1 MQYIQRDKL
10 VHIEWSI
17 FRGTSQV
24 PEDFSRALVKMFLV
38 GGNEKYLLT
47 ATAEGGK
54 LLADLPGDLPEGAY
68 SLEAIWV
75 KNYGNLLP
83 HRQPLTPGGEPVC
96 PRRPGPHPNDPC
108 FIHPHDH
115 RFNDRCLMRSRKDY
129 VFALTEYP
137 GEETVTGESGE
148 VTVRLASAVATYGY
162 DGLSAYQIAVMRGD
176 FSGTEGEFLAQSGFT
191 KLKTIN
197 GESLIGEGDIQIT
210 GGGTLETATETKLG
224 GIRAAT
230 KTQDETVEVKID
242 PVTGKL
248 YVPAAEVEALE
259 VATENKLGGIKASAK
274 TDNETVEAKI
284 GSDGKLYV
292 PKGGEELKTA
302 TETTLGGIKAS
313 AKTNNETVEA
323 KIGPD
328 GKLYV
333 PASQDEELKTAT
345 ETTLGGIRAAT
356 KTSLETQEVK
366 IDPATGKLYTQP
378 GGEGGVEIVNNP
390 DEEDLHSIEKSTDV
404 HVLQFADKEYNA
416 SAFSGLGRVYLRK
429 NLSGGKNILTQ
440 AMMSKANT
448 RYIIQYDYDL
458 DGETI
463 EVPEGCTLD
472 FQGGSLGNGTLSGNH
487 TYIQGGNPGIFKSNL
502 SISGSFDNAEVD
514 LSYFQSMG
522 IDVVSNLI
530 VDIVSCFPN
539 LSRLKFPEKAT
550 VKVNS
555 TITINRT
562 GKTII
567 IDGNNAT
574 LKGEGTSPF
583 YYLNI
588 TSDTTVIENL
598 NIDNSTCDGDYW
610 SASSIS
616 SMKLFRGINNN
627 SNIVVL
633 RNLKI
638 SHIWGYAINTY
649 CSFFADI
656 SNIEMNDVGGKGKDV
671 SIDSFGD
678 AIYCALKTGNEIINI
693 TNVRSVGKVNGET
706 NSRIGICCEALSG
719 IEDENGVLHLNI
731 VNCDFKNFNRSI
743 HLENILNSRCYV
755 TIDNSSFE
763 HCGIHFWCYNDTYDI
778 FSAKNSR
785 FVCNLN
791 NFEGNAGL
799 CRWIKELHLDNCYVY
814 TRYSHTIYGEIKTTI
829 SNSELHIQDILCYQ
843 MGDTPCHI
851 SNSSIK
857 FNQDGASIL
866 NSSNNVTLDNCE
878 LSKDTDTIKRLSTFF
893 AKATRCTFNSIY
905 PNSLD
910 VENIRNNRFNL
921 AYRGDISNEDYYNSG
936 DNIIYA
942 NGVLVCDGSN
952 SLNPLWKSGR
962 IIKRDVTVATDLVP
976 YNNNRIYGINTKM
989 FLVII
994 PYASSGASNF
1004 HPISAILEGSRY
1016 YVVSLK
1022 TTDIQYEPLHDPIEF
1037 GTAHMSIG
1045 ASFNYTNNIV
1055 TPFEGCAFAVMLLSP
1070 HEIELLPDG
1079 DKLRNMV
1086 YKNNGTPYY
1095 ISIEDD
1101 DSVSATAFTTVE
1113 TT

>member
-24 PEDFSRALVKMFLV
+24 PEDFSRALVKMFLI

-248 YVPAAEVEALE
+248 YVPAAEATALE
-259 VATENKLGGIKASAK
+259 VATETK
-274 TDNETVEAKI
+274 
-284 GSDGKLYV
+284 
-292 PKGGEELKTA
+292 
-302 TETTLGGIKAS
+302 LGGIKAS

-323 KIGPD
+323 KIGSD

-333 PASQDEELKTAT
+333 PASQGEELKTAT

-366 IDPATGKLYTQP
+366 IDPSTGKLYTQP

-429 NLSGGKNILTQ
+429 NISSNKNILTQ
-440 AMMSKANT
+440 EMMNKTNT

-463 EVPEGCTLD
+463 EVPAGCTLD

-487 TYIQGGNPGIFKSNL
+487 AYIQGGNPGIFKSNL
-502 SISGSFDNAEVD
+502 LISGTFDNAEID
-514 LSYFQSMG
+514 LSYFQAIG
-522 IDVVSNLI
+522 VDVVSSLI

-550 VKVNS
+550 VRVNS
-555 TITINRT
+555 TITISRS

-567 IDGNNAT
+567 IEGNNAT
-574 LKGEGTSPF
+574 LKGEGASAF

-610 SASSIS
+610 DASSVS

-627 SNIVVL
+627 SNIVIL

-649 CSFFADI
+649 CSLFADI

-814 TRYSHTIYGEIKTTI
+814 TRYSNTIYGEIKTTI

-843 MGDTPCHI
+843 MADTPCHI
-851 SNSSIK
+851 SNSVIK
-857 FNQDGASIL
+857 FNQDGASVL

-893 AKATRCTFNSIY
+893 AKATRCVFNSIY

-921 AYRGDISNEDYYNSG
+921 AYRDDISNEDYYNCG

-952 SLNPLWKSGR
+952 SLIPLWKSGR
-962 IIKRDVTVATDLVP
+962 IIKRDVTVTTDLVP

-1004 HPISAILEGSRY
+1004 HPISSILVGSRY
-1016 YVVSLK
+1016 YVISLR
-1022 TTDIQYEPLHDPIEF
+1022 TTNIQYEPLHNPIEL
-1037 GTAHMSIG
+1037 GSSHMSIG
-1045 ASFNYTNNIV
+1045 ASFNYTNKTV
-1055 TPFEGCAFAVMLLSP
+1055 TPFEGCAFAVLLLSP
-1070 HEIELLPDG
+1070 HEIALLPDG
-1079 DKLRNMV
+1079 EKLRNMV
-1086 YKNNGTPYY
+1086 YKNNGAPYY

-1101 DSVSATAFTTVE
+1101 DSVSATAFKTVE

>member
-1 MQYIQRDKL
+1 MQYIERDKL

-17 FRGTSQV
+17 FRGTSHV
-24 PEDFSRALVKMFLV
+24 PEDFSRALVKVFLI
-38 GGNEKYLLT
+38 GTYEKYLLT
-47 ATAEGGK
+47 ATAQGGT
-54 LLADLPGDLPEGAY
+54 LVADLPQGLPEGAY
-68 SLEAIWV
+68 SLEAVWV

-83 HRQPLTPGGEPVC
+83 KRQTLTPSMTPPC
-96 PRRPGPHPNDPC
+96 PRRPGPRPNDPC
-108 FIHPHDH
+108 FIHPNDN

-129 VFALTEYP
+129 LFALTDYASEAT
-137 GEETVTGESGE
+137 ETGESGE
-148 VTVRLASAVATYGY
+148 VTVRCSSAVATYGY
-162 DGLSAYQIAVMRGD
+162 DGLSAYELAVMRGD
-176 FSGTEGEFLAQSGFT
+176 FSGSEGEYLEQQ
-191 KLKTIN
+191 KY
-197 GESLIGEGDIQIT
+197 
-210 GGGTLETATETKLG
+210 TLPTATEIKLG
-224 GIRAAT
+224 GIKAAQ
-230 KTQDETVEVKID
+230 KTDKETVEVKID
-242 PVTGKL
+242 PESGKL
-248 YVPAAEVEALE
+248 YVPPSEGEALE
-259 VATENKLGGIKASAK
+259 VATENKLGGIKASSK

-302 TETTLGGIKAS
+302 TETTLGGIKA
-313 AKTNNETVEA
+313 V
-323 KIGPD
+323 
-328 GKLYV
+328 
-333 PASQDEELKTAT
+333 
-345 ETTLGGIRAAT
+345 T

-366 IDPATGKLYTQP
+366 IDPVTGKLYTQP
-378 GGEGGVEIVNNP
+378 GGEGSVEIVNNP
-390 DEEDLHSIEKSTDV
+390 DDEDLHSIEKSTDV

-416 SAFSGLGRVYLRK
+416 SSFSGLGRVYLRK
-429 NLSGGKNILTQ
+429 NISDGKNVLTQ
-440 AMMSKANT
+440 AMINKANT

-458 DGETI
+458 DGATI
-463 EVPEGCTLD
+463 TIPAGCTLD
-472 FQGGSLGNGTLSGNH
+472 FQGGSFRNGTLSGNH

-502 SISGSFDNAEVD
+502 LISGTFDNAEID
-514 LSYFQSMG
+514 LSYFQAIG
-522 IDVVSNLI
+522 VDIVSNLI

-550 VKVNS
+550 VRVNS
-555 TITINRT
+555 TITIVRS

-567 IDGNNAT
+567 IEGNNAT
-574 LKGEGTSPF
+574 LKGEGTSAF

-649 CSFFADI
+649 CSLFADI

-678 AIYCALKTGNEIINI
+678 AIYCAVKTGNEIINI

-763 HCGIHFWCYNDTYDI
+763 HCGIHLWCYNDTYDI

-814 TRYSHTIYGEIKTTI
+814 TRYSNTIYGEIKTTI

-843 MGDTPCHI
+843 MADTPCHI
-851 SNSSIK
+851 SNSVIK

-878 LSKDTDTIKRLSTFF
+878 LSKDTDTIKRLSSFF

-921 AYRGDISNEDYYNSG
+921 AYRGDISNEDYYNCG

-952 SLNPLWKSGR
+952 SLSPLWKSGR

-1022 TTDIQYEPLHDPIEF
+1022 TTEVQYEPLHDPIEF
-1037 GTAHMSIG
+1037 GTTHMSIG
-1045 ASFNYTNNIV
+1045 ASFNYTNKTVI
-1055 TPFEGCAFAVMLLSP
+1055 PFEGCAFAVMLLSP

-1086 YKNNGTPYY
+1086 YKSNGAPYY

>member
-1 MQYIQRDKL
+1 MQYIERDKL

-17 FRGTSQV
+17 FRGTSHV
-24 PEDFSRALVKMFLV
+24 PEDFSRALVKVFLI
-38 GGNEKYLLT
+38 GTYEKYLLT
-47 ATAEGGK
+47 ATAQGGT
-54 LLADLPGDLPEGAY
+54 LVADLPQGLPEGAY
-68 SLEAIWV
+68 SLEAVWV

-83 HRQPLTPGGEPVC
+83 KRQTLTPSMTPPC
-96 PRRPGPHPNDPC
+96 PRRPGPRPNDPC
-108 FIHPHDH
+108 FIHPNDN

-129 VFALTEYP
+129 LFALTDYASEAT
-137 GEETVTGESGE
+137 ETGESGE
-148 VTVRLASAVATYGY
+148 VTVRCSSAVATYGY
-162 DGLSAYQIAVMRGD
+162 DGLSAYELAVMRGD
-176 FSGTEGEFLAQSGFT
+176 FRGSEGEYLEQQ
-191 KLKTIN
+191 KY
-197 GESLIGEGDIQIT
+197 
-210 GGGTLETATETKLG
+210 TLPTATEVKLG
-224 GIRAAT
+224 GIKAAQ
-230 KTQDETVEVKID
+230 KTDKETVEVKID
-242 PVTGKL
+242 PESGKL
-248 YVPAAEVEALE
+248 YVPPSEGEALE

-302 TETTLGGIKAS
+302 TETTLGGIKA
-313 AKTNNETVEA
+313 
-323 KIGPD
+323 
-328 GKLYV
+328 
-333 PASQDEELKTAT
+333 
-345 ETTLGGIRAAT
+345 AT
-356 KTSLETQEVK
+356 KTSLEKQEVK
-366 IDPATGKLYTQP
+366 IDPVTGKLYTQP
-378 GGEGGVEIVNNP
+378 GGEGSVEIVNNP
-390 DEEDLHSIEKSTDV
+390 DDEDLHSIEKSADV

-416 SAFSGLGRVYLRK
+416 SSFSGLGRVYLRK
-429 NLSGGKNILTQ
+429 NISDGKNVLTQ
-440 AMMSKANT
+440 TMINKANT

-458 DGETI
+458 DGATI
-463 EVPEGCTLD
+463 TIPEGCTLD
-472 FQGGSLGNGTLSGNH
+472 FQGGSFSNGTLSGNH
-487 TYIQGGNPGIFKSNL
+487 TYIQGGNSGIFKSNL
-502 SISGSFDNAEVD
+502 SISGTFDNAEID
-514 LSYFQSMG
+514 LSYFQAIG
-522 IDVVSNLI
+522 VDIVSNLI

-550 VKVNS
+550 VRVNS
-555 TITINRT
+555 TITIVRS

-567 IDGNNAT
+567 IEGNNAT
-574 LKGEGTSPF
+574 LKGEGTSAF

-649 CSFFADI
+649 CSLFADI

-678 AIYCALKTGNEIINI
+678 AIYCAMKTGNEIINI

-763 HCGIHFWCYNDTYDI
+763 HCGIHLWCYNDTYDI

-814 TRYSHTIYGEIKTTI
+814 TRYSNTIYGEIKTTI

-843 MGDTPCHI
+843 MADTPCHI
-851 SNSSIK
+851 SNSVIK

-878 LSKDTDTIKRLSTFF
+878 LSKDTDTIKRLSSFF

-921 AYRGDISNEDYYNSG
+921 AYRGDISNEDYYNCG

-952 SLNPLWKSGR
+952 SLSPLWKSGR

-1004 HPISAILEGSRY
+1004 HPISAIL
-1016 YVVSLK
+1016 
-1022 TTDIQYEPLHDPIEF
+1022 
-1037 GTAHMSIG
+1037 
-1045 ASFNYTNNIV
+1045 
-1055 TPFEGCAFAVMLLSP
+1055 
-1070 HEIELLPDG
+1070 
-1079 DKLRNMV
+1079 
-1086 YKNNGTPYY
+1086 
-1095 ISIEDD
+1095 
-1101 DSVSATAFTTVE
+1101 
-1113 TT
+1113 